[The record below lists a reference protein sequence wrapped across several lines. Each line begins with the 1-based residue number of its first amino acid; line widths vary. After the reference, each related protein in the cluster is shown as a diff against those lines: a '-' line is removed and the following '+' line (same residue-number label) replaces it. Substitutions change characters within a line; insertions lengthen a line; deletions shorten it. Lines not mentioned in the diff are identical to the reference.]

1 MLWGIVDSPPRGDV
15 GEDSPGAAAKR
26 LRRAV
31 GLSQTQGF
39 GILYRPCAVRW
50 KFATPARW
58 FPPDRCV
65 GGSDGPPGELRPC
78 GMPCHG

>member
-1 MLWGIVDSPPRGDV
+1 MLWELWIPRLVGDV

-26 LRRAV
+26 LRWAV
-31 GLSQTQGF
+31 GLSQTQDF

-58 FPPDRCV
+58 FSPDRCV
-65 GGSDGPPGELRPC
+65 VGSDGPPGELRPC